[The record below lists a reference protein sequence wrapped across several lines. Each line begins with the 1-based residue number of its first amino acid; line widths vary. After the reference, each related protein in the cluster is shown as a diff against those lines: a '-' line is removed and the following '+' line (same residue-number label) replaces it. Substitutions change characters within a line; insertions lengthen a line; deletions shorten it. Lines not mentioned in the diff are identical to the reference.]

1 MHETLKASSSGS
13 LDQDSVHEYEFVGK
27 KKKLKGLT
35 DDDDGADET
44 PTIMKGYTN
53 LELIE
58 DFNEN

>member
-1 MHETLKASSSGS
+1 